1 MKILLYE
8 WSGIMQRDV
17 KAVLRRNGHEV
28 IPFSY
33 ESPDWKYDE
42 YMFTNMKRYV
52 ERYHVDVI
60 LSMLFFLLLPIYA
73 IKWGFLIWHGS
84 MIRHL

>member
-42 YMFTNMKRYV
+42 YMFTNMKQYV
-52 ERYHVDVI
+52 ERYQVDMI
-60 LSMLFFLLLPIYA
+60 LSMLFFPTIADLCQ
-73 IKWGFLIWHGS
+73 
-84 MIRHL
+84 IR